1 MSQTIHGLSH
11 EELMVLD
18 ENVLRALL
26 HERTHHTIEVFLYRI
41 LQGKRSTPP
50 AFGKQAQQLLEVW
63 ESRNLATDSP
73 DITWCRQLIEIA
85 QKVQAGKQVI
95 LATQVPEA
103 FSTREMTAVRK
114 LLYDRRSI
122 RQFTERPIPDELLD
136 EILYAGLMAPQ
147 GCNVSAT
154 RFVILRDP
162 EEWRL
167 IRSDI
172 PIQAGVMIVVCQ
184 DRRIYQA
191 LRFDELVPQNL
202 FFDAAAAADH
212 MCLMAHALGLGAC
225 WLTHGEESQRRLQ
238 EYLKLPETMVTQ
250 CHLVI
255 GWPNEA
261 PIKSQRMR
269 VQDSILYDRKALAG
283 TQPAH
288 D

>member
-1 MSQTIHGLSH
+1 MSQTIHGLSP
-11 EELMVLD
+11 EELMRVD

-41 LQGKRSTPP
+41 LQGKMSPPP
-50 AFGKQAQQLLEVW
+50 AFGEQAQQLLDIWEARNLDM
-63 ESRNLATDSP
+63 ESR
-73 DITWCRQLIEIA
+73 DIKWCRQLIEIA
-85 QKVQAGKQVI
+85 NNVKSEKHI
-95 LATQVPEA
+95 TLPTQLPEA
-103 FSTREMTAVRK
+103 FSTHEMTVVKK
-114 LLYDRRSI
+114 LLYERRSI
-122 RQFTERPIPDELLD
+122 RQFTDRPIPDELLA
-136 EILYAGLMAPQ
+136 EILNAGLMAPQ
-147 GCNVSAT
+147 GCNVAAT
-154 RFVILRDP
+154 RFVILRKP

-172 PIQAGVMIVVCQ
+172 PIKTGVMVVICQ

-225 WLTHGEESQRRLQ
+225 WLTHGRESRQRLQ

-250 CHLVI
+250 CHLII

-269 VQDSILYDRKALAG
+269 VKDSILYDGKTHTRS
-283 TQPAH
+283 
-288 D
+288 

>member
-1 MSQTIHGLSH
+1 MSQTIHGLSP
-11 EELMVLD
+11 EELMIVD

-41 LQGKRSTPP
+41 LQGKRSPPP
-50 AFGKQAQQLLEVW
+50 AFGEQARQLLDIW
-63 ESRNLATDSP
+63 EARNLDTESL
-73 DITWCRQLIEIA
+73 DIKWCRQLIEIA
-85 QKVQAGKQVI
+85 DEVTAGKHI
-95 LATQVPEA
+95 TLPTQLPEA
-103 FSTREMTAVRK
+103 FSTNEMTVVKK
-114 LLYDRRSI
+114 LLYERRSI
-122 RQFTERPIPDELLD
+122 RQFTDRPIPDELLK

-147 GCNVSAT
+147 GCNVAAT
-154 RFVILRDP
+154 RFVILRKP

-225 WLTHGEESQRRLQ
+225 WLTHGKESQRRLQ
-238 EYLKLPETMVTQ
+238 EYLRLPKTMVTQ
-250 CHLVI
+250 CHLII

-269 VQDSILYDRKALAG
+269 VQDAVLYDRK
-283 TQPAH
+283 THTRIPASC

>member
-1 MSQTIHGLSH
+1 MSQTIHGLSP
-11 EELMVLD
+11 EELMRID

-41 LQGKRSTPP
+41 LQGKSSPPP
-50 AFGKQAQQLLEVW
+50 AFGEQARQLLDIWEARNLDT
-63 ESRNLATDSP
+63 ESR
-73 DITWCRQLIEIA
+73 DIKWCRQLIEIA
-85 QKVQAGKQVI
+85 DKVKAGKHI
-95 LATQVPEA
+95 ALPTQLPEA
-103 FSTREMTAVRK
+103 FSPPEMTVVKK
-114 LLYDRRSI
+114 LLYERRSI
-122 RQFTERPIPDELLD
+122 RQFTDRPIPNELL
-136 EILYAGLMAPQ
+136 EEVLNAGLMAPQ
-147 GCNVSAT
+147 GCNVAAT
-154 RFVILRDP
+154 RFVILRKP

-172 PIQAGVMIVVCQ
+172 PIKTGVMIVVCQ

-202 FFDAAAAADH
+202 FFDAATAADH

-225 WLTHGEESQRRLQ
+225 WLTHGRESQRRLQ

-250 CHLVI
+250 CHLII

-269 VQDSILYDRKALAG
+269 VQDSVLYDSKTDFRS
-283 TQPAH
+283 
-288 D
+288 

>member
-1 MSQTIHGLSH
+1 MSQTIHGLSL
-11 EELMVLD
+11 EELMVVD

-41 LQGKRSTPP
+41 LQGKRSPPP
-50 AFGKQAQQLLEVW
+50 AFGEQARKLLDIW
-63 ESRNLATDSP
+63 EARKLDTDSR
-73 DITWCRQLIEIA
+73 DIKWCRQLIEIA
-85 QKVQAGKQVI
+85 DQVKAGKRI
-95 LATQVPEA
+95 TLSTQLPDA
-103 FSTREMTAVRK
+103 FSTHEMAVVKK
-114 LLYDRRSI
+114 LLYERRSI
-122 RQFTERPIPDELLD
+122 RQFTDRPIPDELLE

-147 GCNVSAT
+147 GCNVAAT
-154 RFVILRDP
+154 RFVILRKP

-225 WLTHGEESQRRLQ
+225 WLTHGKESQRRLQ
-238 EYLKLPETMVTQ
+238 EYLKLPDTMVTQ
-250 CHLVI
+250 CHLII

-269 VQDSILYDRKALAG
+269 VQDSVLYDGKTR
-283 TQPAH
+283 T
-288 D
+288 